1 MGRPKILTSVQI
13 KWAYDEWCRGC
24 RIEDIATVL
33 NVSRRTI
40 YTEFGRRGWE
50 RQIPVTSVTS
60 HKVQK

>member
-1 MGRPKILTSVQI
+1 MGRSKLLTSVQV

-24 RIEDIATVL
+24 RIEDIAAVL

-40 YTEFGRRGWE
+40 YTEFDRRGLE
-50 RQIPVTSVTS
+50 RQIPVPSVTS